1 MAVGQELTSIF
12 MVMEYCEHDLA
23 TLLDNMAAPFSPSD
37 VKCLMQQLLDGLE
50 YCHSRF
56 IVHRF
61 GRAAL
66 RCQVRPG
73 VVGAD
78 MGNGWRRRRGL
89 TLQGPEDEQP
99 ALEQSRYPQDRYENN
114 LRLPAARLLC

>member
-1 MAVGQELTSIF
+1 VYDRGVGPHAQCSGRLITLCAIRVLSIFSSVALRHTNIVRVHEVAVGQELTSIF

-56 IVHRF
+56 IIHRF
-61 GRAAL
+61 VGPQL
-66 RCQVRPG
+66 RC
-73 VVGAD
+73 
-78 MGNGWRRRRGL
+78 
-89 TLQGPEDEQP
+89 
-99 ALEQSRYPQDRYENN
+99 
-114 LRLPAARLLC
+114 